1 MMKVDNNAK
10 FLFIAAGII
19 TTSLIVALVGSLR

>member
-1 MMKVDNNAK
+1 MMKVDNNAI

-19 TTSLIVALVGSLR
+19 TASLIFALFGSWI